1 MHLVNE
7 LCLDSKV
14 FLKKWK
20 RISGNGS
27 GGMRMKNNK
36 LTVYFDY
43 VCPYCYRGLSDL
55 MELLVEFPQIEVKW
69 VPCEAHPYPDS
80 MMGIYSSKACQAM
93 LIVEA
98 HGGNLIQFHKE
109 IFQAHF
115 KLRRRIDEPEVLA
128 EIGAKCNVPY
138 EIIIRELNSK
148 IYAEQVLQNN
158 DLVWEKLGCQ
168 AVPDYIA
175 GEKALLSFEDVS
187 IPKKKLRQFLSLC
200 FSDCNYGNLRNLSKY
215 MSLILRHKPETIGI
229 SLDEHG
235 WADVDELVEGIAKK
249 KRFNR
254 DILEEIVRTDNKQRY
269 SFNESKT
276 LIRANQGHSIPVDVE
291 LDEVVPPKF
300 LWHGTAEQSVSSI
313 NKQGLLSMGRL
324 YVHLSKDEGTAL
336 KVGSRHGKPVIYRV
350 KSGKMAKDGHVFYLS
365 KNGVWLTKKVPVEYL
380 EKEWEE
386 E

>member
-1 MHLVNE
+1 M
-7 LCLDSKV
+7 
-14 FLKKWK
+14 
-20 RISGNGS
+20 
-27 GGMRMKNNK
+27 
-36 LTVYFDY
+36 
-43 VCPYCYRGLSDL
+43 
-55 MELLVEFPQIEVKW
+55 
-69 VPCEAHPYPDS
+69 
-80 MMGIYSSKACQAM
+80 
-93 LIVEA
+93 
-98 HGGNLIQFHKE
+98 
-109 IFQAHF
+109 
-115 KLRRRIDEPEVLA
+115 
-128 EIGAKCNVPY
+128 
-138 EIIIRELNSK
+138 
-148 IYAEQVLQNN
+148 
-158 DLVWEKLGCQ
+158 
-168 AVPDYIA
+168 
-175 GEKALLSFEDVS
+175 
-187 IPKKKLRQFLSLC
+187 
-200 FSDCNYGNLRNLSKY
+200 RNLSKY